1 MRKKE
6 IGHFFALNA
15 GSKLARIT
23 YFTYMVEL
31 GKQKRNKKGFTYLSK
46 P

>member
-1 MRKKE
+1 MIKKE

-15 GSKLARIT
+15 GSKLAKIIL
-23 YFTYMVEL
+23 FTYMVEL
-31 GKQKRNKKGFTYLSK
+31 GKQKRNKKGFTQISK